1 MNSVVVK
8 RRFLSQKSRSRVN
21 QNTLLLLLLKIFFLL
36 LLLFAIFDEFLI
48 SALTFCPIFHLE
60 ALRSGQKQSVL
71 NMEVEEVAV
80 VEVAVEVCQYCLN
93 V

>member
-21 QNTLLLLLLKIFFLL
+21 QNTLLLLLLLKIFFLL

-80 VEVAVEVCQYCLN
+80 VEVEVCQYCLN